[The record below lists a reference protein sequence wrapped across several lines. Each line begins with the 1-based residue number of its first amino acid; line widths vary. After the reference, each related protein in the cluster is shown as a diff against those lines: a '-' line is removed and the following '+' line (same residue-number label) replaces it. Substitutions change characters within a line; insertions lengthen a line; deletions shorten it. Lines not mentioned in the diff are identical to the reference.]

1 MGGSIQKMVFL
12 GGSHSWY
19 EVHDYCDN
27 YEYSKITD
35 KVVAWRKLP
44 KPYESKKEGV

>member
-12 GGSHSWY
+12 GGSHWY

-44 KPYESKKEGV
+44 KPYEQRKETI

>member
-1 MGGSIQKMVFL
+1 MVFL
-12 GGSHSWY
+12 GGSHRAGI

-44 KPYESKKEGV
+44 KPYESRKESV